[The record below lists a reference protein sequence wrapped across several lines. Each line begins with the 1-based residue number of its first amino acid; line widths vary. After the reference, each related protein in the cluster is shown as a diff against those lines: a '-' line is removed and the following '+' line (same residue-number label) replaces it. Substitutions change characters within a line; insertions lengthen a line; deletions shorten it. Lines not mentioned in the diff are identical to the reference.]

1 MAARKLLLLG
11 IRQKIHSGYEVRVW
25 EDPWIPTTPARP
37 AIPLAP
43 VMHPNMRV
51 SDLINLES
59 KDWDVSLLENYVNR
73 ADIPLIRNLAISSTH
88 RRDTFCWNYT
98 RNDQYTVKS
107 GYWVPQNLLQTQE
120 EKEVLEPSN
129 TKLQAFAW
137 KLKAPKKICHLIWQ
151 LLTGHVAVTRN
162 LARRNMRC
170 DNYCPRC
177 GDPEESVTHAIF
189 ECPPALQVWSL
200 SLTPTSPTIFPVSSV
215 YTNID
220 YLFWKKNNIIEPQQ
234 DRNPYP
240 WIIWYIWKA
249 RIEKLFRGTDRDP
262 LDLVRHAESEC
273 NAWFDANEAGN
284 QWYKIIILRNPK
296 L

>member
-1 MAARKLLLLG
+1 
-11 IRQKIHSGYEVRVW
+11 
-25 EDPWIPTTPARP
+25 
-37 AIPLAP
+37 
-43 VMHPNMRV
+43 
-51 SDLINLES
+51 
-59 KDWDVSLLENYVNR
+59 
-73 ADIPLIRNLAISSTH
+73 
-88 RRDTFCWNYT
+88 
-98 RNDQYTVKS
+98 
-107 GYWVPQNLLQTQE
+107 
-120 EKEVLEPSN
+120 
-129 TKLQAFAW
+129 
-137 KLKAPKKICHLIWQ
+137 
-151 LLTGHVAVTRN
+151 
-162 LARRNMRC
+162 MRC

-284 QWYKIIILRNPK
+284 QCGCGWVWMDSGGVIQLMGTRNFTRRESALHSEVEALRWAMENMLQHSPCQTFGTDCKELITMIKEPKAWPSFATELERIETLQICFPDFKIIHVPRARNHFSDFLAK
-296 L
+296 TA